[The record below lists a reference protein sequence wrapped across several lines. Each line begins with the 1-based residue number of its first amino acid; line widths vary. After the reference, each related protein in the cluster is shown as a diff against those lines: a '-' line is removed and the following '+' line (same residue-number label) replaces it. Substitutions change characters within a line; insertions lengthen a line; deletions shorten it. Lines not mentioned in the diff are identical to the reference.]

1 MTSTLGNKVAIA
13 VAAGVAI
20 LFGLATVFSGGQAL
34 FGDAEARAAVGDAVP
49 FVLWFN
55 FAAGFAYVLA
65 GAGLLM
71 RRPWAVGLAVAIAA
85 ATLLVFLAFGVHVLL
100 GGAYETRTVGALAL
114 RSLVWI
120 VLAAVAARAV
130 PWWRRS

>member
-1 MTSTLGNKVAIA
+1 MTSPRGEKIAIA
-13 VAAGVAI
+13 IAAAVAI

-65 GAGLLM
+65 GAGLAM
-71 RRPWAVGLAVAIAA
+71 RRRWAVGLAVAIAA
-85 ATLLVFLAFGVHVLL
+85 ATLLVFLAFGGHVLL
-100 GGAYETRTVGALAL
+100 GGAYEARTVGAMAL

-120 VLAAVAARAV
+120 AIAAVAVRV
-130 PWWRRS
+130 VRGRRRS

>member
-1 MTSTLGNKVAIA
+1 MTSTRGEKVAIA
-13 VAAGVAI
+13 IASAVAI

-55 FAAGFAYVLA
+55 FTAGFAYVLA
-65 GAGLLM
+65 GAGLSL

-85 ATLLVFLAFGVHVLL
+85 TTILVFLAFGVHVLR
-100 GGAYETRTVGALAL
+100 GGAYETRTVGAMAL

-120 VLAAVAARAV
+120 AIAAVAVRAV
-130 PWWRRS
+130 PWRRRS